1 MLSELSEKRL
11 VATVAKLS
19 SVLLLLSASTW
30 PIIAQEA
37 STARKPFRFT
47 PAECVPVM
55 TRAVYVAFMGG
66 GTPPE
71 GRNVH
76 DFVFETKYR
85 QLVFE
90 KMALRETR
98 TDLDAAW
105 QRISPDEQTIKI
117 SDRCVELYTSLREAG
132 RIDLREENDA
142 INEARAWTQSN
153 VPSQVQK

>member
-1 MLSELSEKRL
+1 LSESSEKRL
-11 VATVAKLS
+11 IVTLARLS
-19 SVLLLLSASTW
+19 SVLLLLSVSTW
-30 PIIAQEA
+30 TTVAQQA
-37 STARKPFRFT
+37 SKRPFRFT

-66 GTPPE
+66 GAPPE
-71 GRNVH
+71 GRKVR

-90 KMALRETR
+90 KMALRETK

-117 SDRCVELYTSLREAG
+117 SDQCVDLYSSLRQAG
-132 RIDLREENDA
+132 RIDLLEENDA
-142 INEARAWTQSN
+142 INEARKWTQSN
-153 VPSQVQK
+153 VPSHIEK